1 MLQCVQSA
9 AELKY
14 QSEADTKLE
23 ATLIKHKKGK
33 LKKDKNKSSSPK
45 PWNLNHYPVL
55 KRKPTFVSISVQ

>member
-1 MLQCVQSA
+1 MSKSPSLVAYVMLQCVQSA

-45 PWNLNHYPVL
+45 P
-55 KRKPTFVSISVQ
+55 